1 MIRDFRILESRKL
14 GFAADENWMVVRAGE
29 IFLRL
34 VGGGGGS
41 YSLMTATAGE
51 DQGSL
56 RACANQH
63 LLRQA
68 ARRTAADFEVE
79 PHEDKDSA
87 GRDFVR
93 ICGFTIDGPA
103 EEARQQTLSEVYK
116 VCDTLF
122 KNFDHEYGDTRSED
136 RNLKEIYDVLAIDDS
151 GDAVYLSDGVWLGSD
166 GSLSDMGR

>member
-1 MIRDFRILESRKL
+1 
-14 GFAADENWMVVRAGE
+14 MVVRGGE

-34 VGGGGGS
+34 VGGGGS

-51 DQGSL
+51 DKGSL

-63 LLRQA
+63 ALRQA
-68 ARRTAADFEVE
+68 ARRTASDFKVE

-87 GRDFVR
+87 GREFVR

-103 EEARQQTLSEVYK
+103 EESRQQTLREVYE

-122 KNFDHEYGDTRSED
+122 KNFDHECDEAGGED
-136 RNLKEIYDVLAIDDS
+136 SGLKAIYDVLAIDDS

-166 GSLSDMGR
+166 GSLSDLGR